1 MTYPMSDRDREIQE
15 EPLAAGWEARG
26 ELRRPGAARRFPTS
40 KTVGAD
46 GGARRSPPSH
56 GCRRTARFHSGPE
69 RTAAEDVRVSHQQVR
84 RSERLPMGRSSR
96 HRRAD
101 RFDRGTSVAGSSSQP
116 AGPQDCRTA
125 SGSTTYA
132 TPARP

>member
-46 GGARRSPPSH
+46 GGARRYPPSH
-56 GCRRTARFHSGPE
+56 GCLRTARFHSGPE
-69 RTAAEDVRVSHQQVR
+69 RKAAEDGFRPGSLLSVQDGPDPIV
-84 RSERLPMGRSSR
+84 
-96 HRRAD
+96 
-101 RFDRGTSVAGSSSQP
+101 GTIPVDARDVAGVVLG
-116 AGPQDCRTA
+116 AGRRLDPE
-125 SGSTTYA
+125 
-132 TPARP
+132 ARPSNHAPDGTGLGRG

>member
-46 GGARRSPPSH
+46 GGARQ
-56 GCRRTARFHSGPE
+56 TARGTRGGSRV
-69 RTAAEDVRVSHQQVR
+69 RTDE
-84 RSERLPMGRSSR
+84 E
-96 HRRAD
+96 
-101 RFDRGTSVAGSSSQP
+101 
-116 AGPQDCRTA
+116 
-125 SGSTTYA
+125 
-132 TPARP
+132 PARISGYCTTTLTT